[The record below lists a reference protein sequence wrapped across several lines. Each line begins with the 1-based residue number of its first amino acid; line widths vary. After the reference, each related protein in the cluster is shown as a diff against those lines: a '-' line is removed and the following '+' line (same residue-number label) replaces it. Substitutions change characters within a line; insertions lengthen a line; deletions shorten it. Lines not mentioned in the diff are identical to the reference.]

1 MILNLTKTVDI
12 RKLLDFVLSAK
23 DQSIEVKIHKNT
35 RTNRQNRALHLYFS
49 LVSDELSSAGFE
61 LRDLVLDNIPIPI
74 TSESIKLLW
83 KQMQEK
89 MYGTTSTTELKTN
102 QISEVYDAMNIVIS
116 ERLKVHIPFPNFDY
130 KGYE

>member
-1 MILNLTKTVDI
+1 MILNLTKDTDI
-12 RKLLDFVLSAK
+12 RKLIDFVLESK
-23 DQSIEVKIHKNT
+23 EQSIDIKIYKNT

-102 QISEVYDAMNIVIS
+102 EVGEIYDAMNIVIS

>member
-1 MILNLTKTVDI
+1 MIFNLSKNNDI
-12 RKLLDFVLSAK
+12 KKLIDFVLKAK
-23 DQSIEVKIHKNT
+23 EQSIEVKIYKDT
-35 RTNRQNRALHLYFS
+35 RTNRQNRAMHLYFE
-49 LVSDELSSAGFE
+49 LAADELSSAGFE

-102 QISEVYDAMNIVIS
+102 QVGEIYDAMNIVIS
-116 ERLKVHIPFPNFDY
+116 ERLKIHIPFPNWDY
-130 KGYE
+130 SGYL